1 MWFYDPRWFF
11 NFKIS
16 IKCYKY
22 AWFLPLIIHLLLAG
36 LCFYLLH
43 TTDTPNCDT
52 TVKLWLFSRAVFSVL
67 ISINIL
73 VFIFKVSEVYKKEN
87 SFFTNAIK
95 IYPSLEMVESTTNQF
110 DYWIRRKSLISTSGV
125 LLLFLGIIS
134 LFWSYIIIN
143 LYYFEHRLNGCDQ
156 NIISLL
162 NFNSIL
168 IFTGNVP
175 LFVIIF
181 VLILVKLGSFITAW
195 ICPRLTVTLGKINKG
210 RYKKKVRS

>member
-1 MWFYDPRWFF
+1 
-11 NFKIS
+11 
-16 IKCYKY
+16 
-22 AWFLPLIIHLLLAG
+22 
-36 LCFYLLH
+36 LH